1 MDNEKSDW
9 IRVNLF
15 RKNHHRVG
23 KNRKLWSELGK
34 KSHCKEFLGELYS
47 SNSAYAV
54 IRSQLGYDKEH
65 GRRKTL
71 SQETIYS
78 ICSELAQGNT
88 KFFNRA
94 FTVIMALYSINRD
107 RYLHE
112 MEVEHRKDR
121 LYRRKEKRKKRL
133 HKHISGFMQMKYGR
147 KCSVHIR
154 SDWTRI

>member
-1 MDNEKSDW
+1 MLKTGGGRKRNW
-9 IRVNLF
+9 ILA
-15 RKNHHRVG
+15 G
-23 KNRKLWSELGK
+23 GAI
-34 KSHCKEFLGELYS
+34 FLCRISRMYL
-47 SNSAYAV
+47 
-54 IRSQLGYDKEH
+54 
-65 GRRKTL
+65 
-71 SQETIYS
+71 
-78 ICSELAQGNT
+78 
-88 KFFNRA
+88 FFNRA

-133 HKHISGFMQMKYGR
+133 HKHVLGFMQMKYGR